1 MESMATETL
10 GDGDK
15 SRDSRALS
23 AKTGEGGDEGS
34 PWKKAPSVEP
44 LPPSDP
50 VDGVVS
56 VTIPDDILTDTN
68 TLWRCYVVG
77 YFIGDA
83 PHVGSIHATI
93 NRLWSSA
100 KSGSKIDVQ
109 FIEKNTVSSEEGSH
123 GGGEVRFEV
132 NANHSVVNE
141 LLLELQGLP
150 SALGSDAGREMEWKG
165 DGADGSNDQQS
176 IEVAKDHDDA
186 EIIISPSRFSV
197 LEGIAEDAGADEEE
211 LEEGEMGMEEQKEDV
226 KSKDIAKAGRLRA
239 STSFKLSKQIPAR
252 VNTKA

>member
-56 VTIPDDILTDTN
+56 ALQK
-68 TLWRCYVVG
+68 G
-77 YFIGDA
+77 
-83 PHVGSIHATI
+83 
-93 NRLWSSA
+93 
-100 KSGSKIDVQ
+100 K
-109 FIEKNTVSSEEGSH
+109 EKEVLGGQVSSEEGSH

-165 DGADGSNDQQS
+165 DGADGSVSSGSGKETVNGENVEWDLVEETSHQQFLRM
-176 IEVAKDHDDA
+176 
-186 EIIISPSRFSV
+186 ISNP
-197 LEGIAEDAGADEEE
+197 
-211 LEEGEMGMEEQKEDV
+211 
-226 KSKDIAKAGRLRA
+226 
-239 STSFKLSKQIPAR
+239 
-252 VNTKA
+252 